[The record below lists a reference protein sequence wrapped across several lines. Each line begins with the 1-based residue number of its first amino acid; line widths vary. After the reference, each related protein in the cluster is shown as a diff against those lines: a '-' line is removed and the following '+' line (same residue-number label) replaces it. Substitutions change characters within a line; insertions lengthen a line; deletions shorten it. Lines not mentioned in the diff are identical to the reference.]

1 MSAQDGAGL
10 PPSARGGVGPRA
22 MTIASPSGAPENS
35 ILQRVRGNRLLDQI
49 RHSDSAL
56 QVRRVSRLLGDMAAI
71 TSVLTMNL
79 CDMMYR
85 FYSGQSEMVVR
96 QRHHTSLQAIEI
108 INELCTQPFVLK
120 EWGFS
125 EELCQVAV
133 NSLGTFTGFAG
144 VQYCLPDP
152 PSLRA
157 ALTQPAQIDEAPFL
171 NSVFSSC
178 SARSCQP

>member
-1 MSAQDGAGL
+1 MSAQDGAGP

-85 FYSGQSEMVVR
+85 FILVSRRWLFDKGITPLCRLSK
-96 QRHHTSLQAIEI
+96 SLMNCAHSP
-108 INELCTQPFVLK
+108 L
-120 EWGFS
+120 S
-125 EELCQVAV
+125 
-133 NSLGTFTGFAG
+133 
-144 VQYCLPDP
+144 
-152 PSLRA
+152 
-157 ALTQPAQIDEAPFL
+157 
-171 NSVFSSC
+171 
-178 SARSCQP
+178 